1 MRTGPKARFKRAM
14 AAFILAALAGACA
27 REEIGPAKYSA
38 ETCRRVAL
46 VDQAT
51 GVALR
56 GAEDFAVDTLR
67 RRLYVAAYDRRAAER
82 AASKK
87 AMKVPQG
94 GVYAVS
100 LDALFDPSAEKAEA
114 RPIVSGDDI
123 AGGVRPQAVSYN
135 ERSGEIAFINRAY
148 QKINGGW
155 LMTPRIERVGANGE
169 AFIGADEP
177 APCSANS
184 ILDEDG
190 LTLVSFDHAECGF
203 GAGFEDAFRLKRS
216 GVVGAGGNILFA
228 KAVYA
233 NGLAR
238 TLGGDVALAATRENA
253 IILMRKS
260 PEGLTETA
268 RIALPGGPDNLKIA
282 EDGGVIAAVHPS
294 MFRIFLNRRLGV
306 GEAPS
311 RIVKADPERGDVSIL
326 FDDDSGKSFSAAT
339 AAVELEGR
347 LIAGSVTDMGLL
359 VCKAGA

>member
-1 MRTGPKARFKRAM
+1 MAGRLKARLRRA
-14 AAFILAALAGACA
+14 AGVVILAALASACA
-27 REEIGPAKYSA
+27 REDIGPAKYSA
-38 ETCRRVAL
+38 EACRRVAL

-51 GVALR
+51 GQVLL

-82 AASKK
+82 AAKKK
-87 AMKVPQG
+87 AMIVPQG
-94 GVYAVS
+94 GVYVVS
-100 LDALFDPSAEKAEA
+100 FDILFDPSAEKADA

-123 AGGVRPQAVSYN
+123 AGGVRPQGISYDST
-135 ERSGEIAFINRAY
+135 SGEIAFINRAY

-169 AFIGADEP
+169 AFVGADEP

-190 LTLVSFDHAECGF
+190 FTLVSFDHAECGI
-203 GAGFEDAFRLKRS
+203 GAGFEDVFRLKRS
-216 GVVGAGGNILFA
+216 GVVGAEGDVLFS
-228 KAVYA
+228 KAAFA

-238 TLGGDVALAATRENA
+238 TLAGDLVLAATRENA
-253 IILMRKS
+253 LIVMQKS
-260 PEGLTETA
+260 PEGLAETA

-294 MFRIFLNRRLGV
+294 MFRIFLNRRLGL
-306 GEAPS
+306 GRAPS
-311 RIVKADPERGDVSIL
+311 RIIKADPERGDVSIL

-339 AAVELEGR
+339 AAVEVSGHLV
-347 LIAGSVTDMGLL
+347 AGSVTDKGLL